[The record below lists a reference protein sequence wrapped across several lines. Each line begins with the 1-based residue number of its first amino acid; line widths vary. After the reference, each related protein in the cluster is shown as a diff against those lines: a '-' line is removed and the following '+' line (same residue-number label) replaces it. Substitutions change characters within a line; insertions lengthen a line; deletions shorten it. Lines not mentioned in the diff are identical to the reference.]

1 MSSAPRKVLIMEDAV
16 FIRAMERRFLES
28 AGYEIVGETNSEKEC
43 VKLYCKLQPD
53 LLIADLALAEGTGGG
68 AIETILG
75 FDENLKYIV
84 VTSYADQ
91 ISEEM
96 RQRAQ
101 GVLIKPFSE
110 AEFAAALKAW

>member
-1 MSSAPRKVLIMEDAV
+1 MTAANRKVLIMEDAV

-43 VKLYCKLQPD
+43 VELYKKFRPD

-68 AIETILG
+68 AIQSISEFDPG
-75 FDENLKYIV
+75 FQYIV

-96 RQRAQ
+96 RGKAQ
-101 GVLIKPFSE
+101 AVLIKPFSE
-110 AEFAAALKAW
+110 AEFAAALKA

>member
-1 MSSAPRKVLIMEDAV
+1 MTAAKRKVLIMEDAV

-43 VKLYCKLQPD
+43 VEMYKKLRPN

-68 AIETILG
+68 AIKSISE
-75 FDENLKYIV
+75 FDPSFEFIV

-96 RQRAQ
+96 RSKARAI
-101 GVLIKPFSE
+101 LIKPFSE
-110 AEFAAALKAW
+110 TEFAAALNA